1 MKSSLALVLSL
12 LKDLEQTGE
21 KKPIRNARLVF
32 VSPKLT
38 FCSGSQT
45 NTI

>member
-21 KKPIRNARLVF
+21 KKPIRKARLVF

-38 FCSGSQT
+38 LCSGSQT